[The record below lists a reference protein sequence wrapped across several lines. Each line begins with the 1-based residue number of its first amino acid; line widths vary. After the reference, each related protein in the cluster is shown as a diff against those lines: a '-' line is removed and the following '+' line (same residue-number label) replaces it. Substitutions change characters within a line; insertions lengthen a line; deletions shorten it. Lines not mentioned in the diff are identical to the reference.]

1 MAKLLPEAINSSH
14 YRFPAQGQSYIE
26 VPHEAFR
33 SQGECSCRARP
44 GARAGGPRQSSAL
57 PDVLPAVTWRATA
70 LRPARRFL
78 RSGPALLRVWREAP
92 ETLTQNADSQCPPA
106 S

>member
-14 YRFPAQGQSYIE
+14 YRFPAQGQSYIQ

-44 GARAGGPRQSSAL
+44 GARAGGPPVLSPS
-57 PDVLPAVTWRATA
+57 DVLPAVTWRATA
-70 LRPARRFL
+70 LRPARLFL